1 VSLGQIPHNLRH
13 RLASYL
19 VRTGTDP
26 KTVQNLLRH
35 SNVKTT
41 LQLYAHSVSDD
52 RLAAQGQALAAL
64 LRPPVTAAV
73 N

>member
-41 LQLYAHSVSDD
+41 LQLTLTAFPTIDWRRKGRRWQRFYD
-52 RLAAQGQALAAL
+52 R
-64 LRPPVTAAV
+64 R
-73 N
+73 